1 MRLLIQFSLCCVL
14 ATGAFADRHE
24 GGHPSGGH
32 TGAATHRVGGM
43 HGSARTFGYGHNG
56 YGYGGY
62 YGGYFEPFYDSG
74 YYPTPE
80 PPEPNAPPMYRP
92 AMEPAAAQ
100 PVHSVIHEY
109 TRPEDY
115 GASLPQ
121 ESSPILY
128 LIAFRD
134 NTIRAAMT
142 YWIDEGT
149 LHYLDLDHKE
159 QHAPVASVDRDLSAR
174 LNRERRVPFN
184 MQ

>member
-1 MRLLIQFSLCCVL
+1 MKLLIQFSLCCLL
-14 ATGAFADRHE
+14 ATGAFAERHD
-24 GGHPSGGH
+24 GGH
-32 TGAATHRVGGM
+32 TGGAAHKAGGLR
-43 HGSARTFGYGHNG
+43 GSARTLGYGHNG

-74 YYPTPE
+74 YYPAPE
-80 PPEPNAPPMYRP
+80 PPEPNVPMVYRP

-109 TRPEDY
+109 VRPEDY
-115 GASLPQ
+115 GAPPPQ
-121 ESSPILY
+121 AQQEASPILY

-134 NTIRAAMT
+134 NTIHAAMT
-142 YWIDEGT
+142 YWIDDGT
-149 LHYLDLDHKE
+149 LHYLDRDHKE
-159 QHAPVASVDRDLSAR
+159 QRAPVSSVDRDLSAQ